1 MRPFMP
7 CSRLSAVSP
16 PLASFPASP
25 VILTAQLAPQFFR
38 QTPPPTFSRQIRVL
52 NHLPSAQVHKRAI
65 SRRLVARSG
74 AQSASNGEADRGD
87 DSREPFQSGG
97 GDGGAGGESGSSES
111 EARRLALDDAAR
123 AEMRARS
130 ELALAAMAEG
140 SRGAAAA
147 VGDAPGNAAGDTGG
161 SGGSGDGGAWKWAVR
176 KGVWDELEARDV
188 ARPPRPVHHRIPNFD
203 GADKAAAM
211 VREGAERGKKGEAEC
226 LITNPLAD
234 MPLFSSSTP
243 PIQTPFPCQLASLP
257 EFQAAGCV
265 KVNPD
270 TPQKAVRLAALQG
283 ELQKAPAHPPLHL
296 PRLQSAAIIFSPL
309 PPPLHLPHPAPTL
322 PPPFSHSQQAPAN
335 PATAPTLQPHPTPHQ
350 LCNRTPPRTNSA
362 TAPANLSATHSPSS
376 SPFHYLSNK
385 LLLTPQPRLR
395 TGNKLLLTPQP
406 RLRTGFFSRLSA
418 DHIPPDQLLAACT
431 AAGVARHGV
440 PVALEDKVAVDMV
453 VLGSVAVDPTT
464 GARLGKGEGF
474 AELEYGILRWMG
486 AVTDDTPVVTT
497 VHDCQL
503 VAAGAIPTSN
513 LRQHDLPV
521 DIICTPTQIIRVSSR
536 IPKPS
541 GDLVRHRLLS
551 TCFAFWVTFESTQ
564 HHPSIP
570 LLASVILL
578 SLQVSFSSPCKCHSP
593 LLASVILLSLQ
604 VSFSSPCKCHSPLL
618 ASVILLSLQVSFSS
632 PCKCHSP
639 LLASVMLLSLQVS
652 CSSPCK
658 CHSPL
663 LASVIL
669 LSLQVSFSSPCK
681 CHSPLLAS
689 VILLSLQVS
698 FSSPCKCHSPLLA
711 SVILLSLQVSFSS
724 PCKCHSPLLASVI
737 LLSLQVSF
745 SSPCKCHSPLLA
757 SVILLSLQVSFSSP
771 CKCHSPLLASVILLS
786 LQVSFS
792 SPCKC
797 HSPLLASVILL
808 SLQVS
813 FSSPCQ
819 WHLLSTQDLPH
830 SDSHPAA
837 TQKHPVFTNSEHL
850 ILPFHPSPSL
860 STPFHPAGIYW
871 HLLSPQKLAQIRILQ
886 QLKSTLEAQTGAA
899 LPLGPDE
906 ELPPVATRHGKGGRR
921 KEGGRGGGKVGERG
935 GVGRG
940 RGERRGGE
948 GRRSERKVWRR
959 GDDRGSGGEEGGRE

>member
-1 MRPFMP
+1 MP

-226 LITNPLAD
+226 GFEGAGQAAARSPPTSTAQSQTPLLTCLSSRLITNPLAD

-270 TPQKAVRLAALQG
+270 TPQKAVRLAALQ
-283 ELQKAPAHPPLHL
+283 
-296 PRLQSAAIIFSPL
+296 
-309 PPPLHLPHPAPTL
+309 
-322 PPPFSHSQQAPAN
+322 
-335 PATAPTLQPHPTPHQ
+335 
-350 LCNRTPPRTNSA
+350 
-362 TAPANLSATHSPSS
+362 
-376 SPFHYLSNK
+376 
-385 LLLTPQPRLR
+385 
-395 TGNKLLLTPQP
+395 GNKLLLTPQP

-541 GDLVRHRLLS
+541 G
-551 TCFAFWVTFESTQ
+551 
-564 HHPSIP
+564 
-570 LLASVILL
+570 
-578 SLQVSFSSPCKCHSP
+578 
-593 LLASVILLSLQ
+593 
-604 VSFSSPCKCHSPLL
+604 
-618 ASVILLSLQVSFSS
+618 
-632 PCKCHSP
+632 
-639 LLASVMLLSLQVS
+639 
-652 CSSPCK
+652 
-658 CHSPL
+658 
-663 LASVIL
+663 
-669 LSLQVSFSSPCK
+669 
-681 CHSPLLAS
+681 
-689 VILLSLQVS
+689 
-698 FSSPCKCHSPLLA
+698 
-711 SVILLSLQVSFSS
+711 
-724 PCKCHSPLLASVI
+724 
-737 LLSLQVSF
+737 
-745 SSPCKCHSPLLA
+745 
-757 SVILLSLQVSFSSP
+757 
-771 CKCHSPLLASVILLS
+771 
-786 LQVSFS
+786 
-792 SPCKC
+792 
-797 HSPLLASVILL
+797 
-808 SLQVS
+808 
-813 FSSPCQ
+813 
-819 WHLLSTQDLPH
+819 
-830 SDSHPAA
+830 
-837 TQKHPVFTNSEHL
+837 
-850 ILPFHPSPSL
+850 
-860 STPFHPAGIYW
+860 IYW

>member
-211 VREGAERGKKGEAEC
+211 LASLPEFQAAGCVKVNPDTPQKAVRLAALQVHKRAISRRLVARSGAQSASNGEADRGDDSRE
-226 LITNPLAD
+226 PFQSGGGDGGAGGESGSSESEARRLALD
-234 MPLFSSSTP
+234 DAARAEMRARSELALAAMAEGSRGAAAAVGDAPGNAAGDTGGSGGSGDGGAWKWAVRKGVWDELEARDVARP
-243 PIQTPFPCQLASLP
+243 PRPVHHRIPNFDGADKAAAMLASLP

-283 ELQKAPAHPPLHL
+283 
-296 PRLQSAAIIFSPL
+296 
-309 PPPLHLPHPAPTL
+309 
-322 PPPFSHSQQAPAN
+322 
-335 PATAPTLQPHPTPHQ
+335 
-350 LCNRTPPRTNSA
+350 
-362 TAPANLSATHSPSS
+362 
-376 SPFHYLSNK
+376 NK

-464 GARLGKGEGF
+464 GARLGKGECSTQVAVDMVVLGSVAVDPTTGARLGKGEGFAELEYGILRWMGAGF

-541 GDLVRHRLLS
+541 
-551 TCFAFWVTFESTQ
+551 
-564 HHPSIP
+564 
-570 LLASVILL
+570 
-578 SLQVSFSSPCKCHSP
+578 VSFSSPCKCHSP
-593 LLASVILLSLQ
+593 LLASVIL
-604 VSFSSPCKCHSPLL
+604 
-618 ASVILLSLQVSFSS
+618 
-632 PCKCHSP
+632 
-639 LLASVMLLSLQVS
+639 
-652 CSSPCK
+652 
-658 CHSPL
+658 
-663 LASVIL
+663 IL

-771 CKCHSPLLASVILLS
+771 CKCHSPLLASGIFSPPKTCLS
-786 LQVSFS
+786 
-792 SPCKC
+792 
-797 HSPLLASVILL
+797 
-808 SLQVS
+808 
-813 FSSPCQ
+813 
-819 WHLLSTQDLPH
+819 
-830 SDSHPAA
+830 
-837 TQKHPVFTNSEHL
+837 
-850 ILPFHPSPSL
+850 
-860 STPFHPAGIYW
+860 IYW

-906 ELPPVATRHGKGGRR
+906 ELPPVAARHGKGGRR